1 MWATPAHASTGE
13 AVNPWVALAYLVSGV
28 FFILAL
34 RGLSSPATS
43 RTGNRFGM
51 IGMAVAV
58 VTTLVTH
65 FPWIRPDAA
74 KCAQIRNVSSDG
86 STFAFDGPGPCGYM
100 SYPDWFSAGEILIA
114 IVIGAIIGITI
125 ARRIAMT
132 AMPELV
138 AAFHSLVG
146 LAAVLVGWAAYLN
159 PGAFGLLVDGGIGAV
174 SKVEMGLGIAIGA
187 ITFSGSVI
195 AFAKLSG
202 RMSGSPILLPA
213 RHVIN
218 LGTLAAIIVL
228 TALFA
233 MAGPAETMPL
243 IVALTVLAF
252 LIGFLLIIPIGGAD
266 MPVVV
271 SMLNSYSGWAAAAM
285 GFTLGNTAMIITG
298 ALVGSSGAILSYIM
312 CRAMNRSFISVIAG
326 GFGADAGAGGGEA
339 KEQRPYK
346 QGSAADAAFMLE
358 QAEKVIIIPGY
369 GMAVA
374 QAQHALREMAD
385 ILEEKGV
392 EVKYAIHPVAGR
404 MPGHMNVLLAEA
416 QVPYENVFELE
427 DINSEFAQADVA
439 FIIGAND
446 VVNPAAKTD
455 KSSPIYGMPVFDVD
469 KAKQV
474 FFIKRSM
481 GGVGYAGVDND
492 VFYMDQTM
500 MLLADAKKMV
510 EEIVKALD

>member
-1 MWATPAHASTGE
+1 MTFSLLSAAASGEGGTPAWAM
-13 AVNPWVALAYLVSGV
+13 LAYLVSGV

-43 RTGNRFGM
+43 RTGNRNGM
-51 IGMAVAV
+51 IGMAMAL

-65 FPWIRPDAA
+65 DLANI
-74 KCAQIRNVSSDG
+74 
-86 STFAFDGPGPCGYM
+86 T
-100 SYPDWFSAGEILIA
+100 EICVA
-114 IVIGAIIGITI
+114 IGIGAGFGIIV

-138 AAFHSLVG
+138 AGFHSLVG
-146 LAAVLVGWAAYLN
+146 LAAVVVGFGAWLDPQSFGIVDAAGQIL
-159 PGAFGLLVDGGIGAV
+159 AV
-174 SKVEMGLGIAIGA
+174 SRVELGLGIAIGA

-195 AFAKLSG
+195 AFLKLSG
-202 RMSGSPILLPA
+202 RMSGSPIMLPG

-218 LGTLAAIIVL
+218 LGTLGAILGLI
-228 TALFA
+228 ALYTVSPQGG
-233 MAGPAETMPL
+233 AGEGWMVIA
-243 IVALTVLAF
+243 VAVLAF
-252 LIGFLLIIPIGGAD
+252 IIGFLLIIPIGGAD

-285 GFTLGNTAMIITG
+285 GFTLGNSAMIITG

-326 GFGADAGAGGGEA
+326 GFGADAGAGGGA
-339 KEQRPYK
+339 SGAREQRPYK
-346 QGSAADAAFMLE
+346 QGSAEDAAYMLE

-374 QAQHALREMAD
+374 QAQHALREMGD
-385 ILEEKGV
+385 KLKEKGV

-416 QVPYENVFELE
+416 SVPYDEVFELE
-427 DINSEFAQADVA
+427 DINSEFAQCDVA

-492 VFYMDQTM
+492 VFYMNQTV

-510 EEIVKALD
+510 EEIVKSLD

>member
-1 MWATPAHASTGE
+1 MSFSILASAADGAGTPAWAM
-13 AVNPWVALAYLVSGV
+13 LAYLIAGV

-34 RGLSSPATS
+34 RGLSSPASS
-43 RTGNRFGM
+43 RAGNRYGM
-51 IGMAVAV
+51 LGMLIAV

-65 FPWIRPDAA
+65 DIANIA
-74 KCAQIRNVSSDG
+74 
-86 STFAFDGPGPCGYM
+86 
-100 SYPDWFSAGEILIA
+100 EIGIA
-114 IVIGAIIGITI
+114 MFLGGIIGVTV
-125 ARRIAMT
+125 ARKIAMT

-138 AAFHSLVG
+138 AGFHSLVG
-146 LAAVLVGWAAYLN
+146 LAAVVVGLAAWLD
-159 PGAFGLLVDGGIGAV
+159 PASFGITDAAGQILMV
-174 SKVEMGLGIAIGA
+174 SRVELGLGIAIGA

-195 AFAKLSG
+195 AFLKLSG
-202 RMSGSPILLPA
+202 RMSGNPILLPM

-218 LGTLAAIIVL
+218 LGTLVAILGMIAAYAMSGAGGRGEGQLIIYI
-228 TALFA
+228 TIA
-233 MAGPAETMPL
+233 
-243 IVALTVLAF
+243 AF

-266 MPVVV
+266 MPGVV

-326 GFGADAGAGGGEA
+326 GFGADDSSGGGEA
-339 KEQRPYK
+339 REARPYK
-346 QGSAADAAFMLE
+346 QGSAEDAAFMLE

-374 QAQHALREMAD
+374 QAQHALREMCD
-385 ILEEKGV
+385 MLEEKGV
-392 EVKYAIHPVAGR
+392 EVKFAIHPVAGR

-416 QVPYENVFELE
+416 SVDYDKVFELE

-492 VFYMDQTM
+492 VFYMNQTV
-500 MLLADAKKMV
+500 MLLSDAKKMV